1 MKKFAIR
8 CIASLCVAA
17 GSLAL
22 VLPAQAINSGGI
34 LCGQSA
40 LTTTGNAP
48 FYQDCR
54 GPKDGTLNG
63 SPSEA
68 AEIIALFAPDFSLDS
83 LAYKGKSND
92 PSSGPFGPNGPFSA
106 DPGSNS
112 SGILAFDERVFG
124 LFVVG
129 LQGGLP
135 SIPGGLPSNP
145 NYSYYLFDTGTIGTL
160 SLNFD
165 TDGLVSSNDP
175 ARGGPLAFATLY
187 RLQPQGGTVPEPAGI
202 ALAAVAFGALAL
214 TTRRRRG

>member
-17 GSLAL
+17 GSLAF

-34 LCGQSA
+34 ACEDSVG
-40 LTTTGNAP
+40 TTTGNGS
-48 FYQDCR
+48 FYQGCR
-54 GPKDGTLNG
+54 GPKDGTLDG
-63 SPSEA
+63 GEA
-68 AEIIALFAPDFSLDS
+68 AEIITLFTPDFSLPP

-92 PSSGPFGPNGPFSA
+92 TASDPFGPNGPFSA
-106 DPGSNS
+106 DPGGSS
-112 SGILAFDERVFG
+112 SGILTFDELVFG